1 MWARQPAHCACQTA
15 RFATDSCETTGKNDE
30 FLLSVTDSLNFCG
43 FKSTNELYSRSI
55 EESTRQ
61 ERRHVGSS
69 NDILYSRLVG
79 RYHPLYQVGRG
90 SGRAAATAV
99 GVIGGAVAG
108 NAIEGS
114 SGGTGADQSYRLTI
128 QFDRG
133 GYRAYDVGSVGD
145 LRTGDRVRVY
155 NGQISRY

>member
-1 MWARQPAHCACQTA
+1 M
-15 RFATDSCETTGKNDE
+15 
-30 FLLSVTDSLNFCG
+30 
-43 FKSTNELYSRSI
+43 
-55 EESTRQ
+55 
-61 ERRHVGSS
+61 
-69 NDILYSRLVG
+69 
-79 RYHPLYQVGRG
+79 GRG

-114 SGGTGADQSYRLTI
+114 SGGASADQGYRLTI
-128 QFDRG
+128 QFDQG